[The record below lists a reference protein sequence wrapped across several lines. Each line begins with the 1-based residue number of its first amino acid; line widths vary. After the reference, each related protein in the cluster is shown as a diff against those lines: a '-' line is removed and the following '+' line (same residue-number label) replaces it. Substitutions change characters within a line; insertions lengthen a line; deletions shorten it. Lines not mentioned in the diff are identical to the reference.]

1 MSVVRPLADLDGSP
15 RRIGDELW
23 GVALEVRTLPPWG
36 ATNCYLVSSGGVA
49 WLVDPGG
56 DGEAAQ
62 AAIDRLLGAAGVRT
76 LKGVLL
82 SHSHQ
87 DHVAGLLPMMQRHAV
102 DTVLAHPAALPRLP
116 EGLPLRA
123 LNPGRTLLAGAA
135 ELRSVATP
143 GHASDHLAFW
153 LPGSRTLLAGDLVA
167 GSGSV
172 WVGLPDG
179 SVSDYL
185 DSLAVAA
192 ALAPDLVAPAHG
204 PLRGDGT
211 AVFDE
216 ARRHR
221 LQREA
226 EVWAALA
233 DGPRMLDEIRAAL
246 YPDLPEA
253 SLRFVRGTV
262 LAHLHKLMRETR
274 VAHLGQDPEG
284 PYARSPGAEPVGAD
298 DRR

>member
-1 MSVVRPLADLDGSP
+1 MSQASATELGSSP
-15 RRIGDELW
+15 RRIGEQLW

-36 ATNCYLVSSGGVA
+36 FTNCYLVGGEGVA

-56 DGEAAQ
+56 ESQAAQ
-62 AAIDRLLGAAGVRT
+62 TAIDGLLAAAGVRT

-87 DHVAGLLPMMQRHAV
+87 DHVAGLLPMMARHPV

-116 EGLPLRA
+116 EGLPLKA

-153 LPGSRTLLAGDLVA
+153 LPAARTLLAGDLVA

-179 SVSDYL
+179 SVGDYL
-185 DSLAVAA
+185 ASLAVAA
-192 ALAPDLVAPAHG
+192 ALAPELVAPAHG
-204 PLRGDGT
+204 PLRHDGT

-221 LQREA
+221 LRREA
-226 EVWAALA
+226 EVWEALEQ
-233 DGPRMLDEIRAAL
+233 GPRTLSQIQRQL
-246 YPDLPEA
+246 YPELPEA
-253 SLRFVRGTV
+253 SLRFARSSV

-274 VAHLGQDPEG
+274 VAHLGSDEEG
-284 PYARSPGAEPVGAD
+284 PYARSPGGA
-298 DRR
+298 